1 MSKPY
6 KNWIQFVLGLSKNT
20 LKKQAPVQEPTHVHY
35 HVHVHMESPKLYQ
48 RVLEQVS
55 GGLPLAVAPVPVKA
69 PVSLEVP
76 YQTLSSRF

>member
-1 MSKPY
+1 MKKPY

-20 LKKQAPVQEPTHVHY
+20 LKKEEPTHVHY

-48 RVLEQVS
+48 RVLEQVT
-55 GGLPLAVAPVPVKA
+55 GELPLAVAPIAVKP

-76 YQTLSSRF
+76 YQTVSSRF